1 MSLADYTA
9 SRYDV
14 RCQRGDT
21 LTEQFTFTGDDGTA
35 LDLTGYTFTSQV
47 RRTAD
52 GALVASFTV
61 SRDGNVV
68 TRTLSS
74 TTTAGL
80 DGTYVQDLQWSDPSG
95 RVRTLLSGEVEFV
108 EDVTR

>member
-21 LTEQFTFTGDDGTA
+21 LTEQFTFSDDDGDE

-47 RRTAD
+47 RRTAN
-52 GALVASFTV
+52 GPLVVAFAVTKS
-61 SRDGNVV
+61 GNVV

-74 TTTAGL
+74 AATAAL
-80 DGTYVQDLQWSDPSG
+80 DGNYVQDVQWVDPQG
-95 RVRTLLSGEVEFV
+95 RTRTILSGDLEIVD
-108 EDVTR
+108 DVTR